1 MKTLNSSAADQEPLF
16 RPRRLG
22 HANIFVADLE
32 ESMRFYRQVVGLEIS
47 YTRPEKHGAFFTNGN
62 THHDIGM
69 VGPYEGRKA
78 RPGLNHLGIELDNEA
93 DLVAGY
99 RQAVAGR
106 LTVKRTAD
114 HEIVR
119 SVYVTDPN
127 GVSLEVYADS
137 VADWRAIR
145 SGSVPG
151 SSPAWDPLASI
162 PDPTPKY
169 DPAPVYGRVSEAVFH
184 PLRVSHVAMSVE
196 NFRDTVDFYI
206 GQIGFRPIVG
216 GRDAEW
222 CALSG
227 TCGEIS
233 LALYRAGGDN
243 PAGLHHI
250 GLPLPDA
257 NELKMSVTRAKSLGL
272 TVQEAGIGAERC
284 SAFITDPN
292 GILLQFYVAPP
303 GAAGLADLSA
313 SRAISLV

>member
-1 MKTLNSSAADQEPLF
+1 
-16 RPRRLG
+16 
-22 HANIFVADLE
+22 
-32 ESMRFYRQVVGLEIS
+32 
-47 YTRPEKHGAFFTNGN
+47 
-62 THHDIGM
+62 
-69 VGPYEGRKA
+69 
-78 RPGLNHLGIELDNEA
+78 
-93 DLVAGY
+93 
-99 RQAVAGR
+99 
-106 LTVKRTAD
+106 
-114 HEIVR
+114 
-119 SVYVTDPN
+119 
-127 GVSLEVYADS
+127 
-137 VADWRAIR
+137 
-145 SGSVPG
+145 
-151 SSPAWDPLASI
+151 
-162 PDPTPKY
+162 
-169 DPAPVYGRVSEAVFH
+169 
-184 PLRVSHVAMSVE
+184 MSVE

-216 GRDAEW
+216 SRDAEW

-233 LALYRAGGDN
+233 LALYRAGEDN